1 MAENNFVPSPSNT
14 FNFQTASRLSLPNL
28 KKATKEIVARKFL
41 EKYNDQ
47 AQALTLQGD
56 FLRLLQEE
64 QKDVS
69 WKSYIYAVPRG
80 VMSFAMRAS
89 TNSLATPDNLAR
101 WGKVVDATCR
111 QCSVPDQP
119 NTRTTATLGHLLNN
133 CPKMLDRYEWR
144 HDGVLA
150 YLYSTL
156 LENKPEGMTIYAD
169 IEGAKVNGGTIPPE
183 ILVTSSRPDIAII
196 NRNTSPSTV
205 LLVELTVP
213 FSQNIEAA
221 NARKRAR
228 YEFLKNDIK
237 ENGFSCCNMPLEVC
251 SRGQITSRNRETLL
265 YLCHTF
271 GIRKF
276 QQVIKNCSKLALLGS
291 YAIYL
296 ARNAPDWS
304 GSGLLTP

>member
-1 MAENNFVPSPSNT
+1 M
-14 FNFQTASRLSLPNL
+14 
-28 KKATKEIVARKFL
+28 ARKYL
-41 EKYNDQ
+41 EKYNNQ
-47 AQALTLQGD
+47 AQALSLQGE
-56 FLRLLQEE
+56 FLKLLQEE
-64 QKDVS
+64 KKDVT
-69 WKSYIYAVPRG
+69 WKAYIYAVPRG
-80 VMSFAMRAS
+80 VMSFAMRAC

-101 WGKVVDATCR
+101 WGKVVDSTCK

-133 CPKMLDRYEWR
+133 CPKMLDRYQWR

-156 LENKPEGMTIYAD
+156 MENKPEGITIYAD
-169 IEGAKVNGGTIPPE
+169 IEGATVNGGTIPPE
-183 ILVTSSRPDIAII
+183 IMVTTSRPDIVII
-196 NRNTSPSTV
+196 DRNTSPTRV

-213 FSQNIEAA
+213 FSRNIDAA

-228 YEFLKNDIK
+228 YEFLESDITEAGYK
-237 ENGFSCCNMPLEVC
+237 CSNIPLEIG
-251 SRGQITSRNRETLL
+251 SRGYITSRNRETLL

-276 QQVIKNCSKLALLGS
+276 QQVIRNCSKLALLGS

-304 GSGLLTP
+304 GSGLLKP